1 MFILIILRD
10 VSFLLSGKGNKVT
23 ESPATTII
31 HRVYESPCGIITT
44 YATPWTT
51 LALNNTH
58 TSTLSLSCPLS
69 PSPTSPTHPISD
81 GETHL
86 RELGVA
92 WGITAR
98 SGKSPPNG
106 QVAPSLSLALSLS
119 TSTWLYLH
127 IKRVEAPNWIA
138 RRWRRCEGTWR
149 REKGGGRWGKG
160 VAFGFLCL
168 PAPKSMLRN

>member
-1 MFILIILRD
+1 MAEGNSKRQTIIMFILIILRD

-31 HRVYESPCGIITT
+31 HRVYESPYGIITT
-44 YATPWTT
+44 YGTP
-51 LALNNTH
+51 APR
-58 TSTLSLSCPLS
+58 SCSYSHAFS
-69 PSPTSPTHPISD
+69 PSPAHPLTQFQSR
-81 GETHL
+81 THL

-106 QVAPSLSLALSLS
+106 QVAPSLSARF
-119 TSTWLYLH
+119 YLH
-127 IKRVEAPNWIA
+127 IKRAVAPNLNCQKVLMPKVGVGGWLMLTG
-138 RRWRRCEGTWR
+138 REGK
-149 REKGGGRWGKG
+149 E
-160 VAFGFLCL
+160 VAFDFLCS